1 MVVRS
6 KLDVPIRM
14 AELKVRNVA
23 TCAGRY
29 AQVGR
34 QDGEEGI
41 VTLFTCGRCLSNR
54 VSCWR
59 ERRKRMPWPHFLG
72 SWRVAGEHV
81 VMALR
86 AQAFSVLLFFV

>member
-6 KLDVPIRM
+6 KLDVLIRM
-14 AELKVRNVA
+14 ADLKVRNVA

-41 VTLFTCGRCLSNR
+41 VTLFTWGRLPFKQGFMLERGKEKGAMAAFPWDLRGWRGSMLS
-54 VSCWR
+54 W
-59 ERRKRMPWPHFLG
+59 H
-72 SWRVAGEHV
+72 
-81 VMALR
+81 
-86 AQAFSVLLFFV
+86 